1 MTLMLPDPVVF
12 TGLPLWVLCVVL
24 GVTTFFVTLWWPEA
38 ESPIVILME
47 TTSDEL

>member
-1 MTLMLPDPVVF
+1 MLPDPVAF

-24 GVTTFFVTLWWPEA
+24 GVITFFVTLWWPET
-38 ESPIVILME
+38 ESPILILME